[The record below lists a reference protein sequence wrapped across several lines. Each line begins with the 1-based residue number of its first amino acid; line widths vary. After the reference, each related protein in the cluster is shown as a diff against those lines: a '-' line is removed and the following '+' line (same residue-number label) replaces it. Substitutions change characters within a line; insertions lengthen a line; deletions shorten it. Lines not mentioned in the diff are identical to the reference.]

1 VGYRRDDVRSCLNA
15 AHGYMGILR
24 GLPPSLLSARRA
36 DPAQGGPPQ
45 ACPKQPD
52 GRRNAKEPNSMRIVR
67 CLSLGAT
74 LGSSG
79 LLGSVVPALA
89 QMPQPWQLNLQHAA
103 TPVMERLYDFHTFLL
118 WIISAIA
125 LFVFGLLLFVIV
137 RFRENISPVPSR
149 ATHHTLV
156 EVRWTVVPV
165 LILVVIAIPSFRI
178 LYYSDWIEEADM
190 TIKAIG
196 HQWYWSYEYPDNGN
210 FTFDAVLTPE
220 NELKPGQIRLLET
233 DKRLVLPVD
242 TTIRVL
248 VTADDVIHSWS
259 VPSFGVKRDAIPG
272 RINETWI
279 RIEREGTYYG
289 QCAQLCGQGHAFMP
303 ITVEVVSK
311 DAFKTWVQEAQ
322 AKFAQAPGETVPAI
336 AATMPPALGSVTVV
350 AEGLNTARQLLPPP
364 CGDYLNR
371 GVSDWSQQEPGHC
384 ALLHSG

>member
-1 VGYRRDDVRSCLNA
+1 
-15 AHGYMGILR
+15 
-24 GLPPSLLSARRA
+24 
-36 DPAQGGPPQ
+36 
-45 ACPKQPD
+45 
-52 GRRNAKEPNSMRIVR
+52 MRIVR

-156 EVRWTVVPV
+156 EVLWTVVPV

-248 VTADDVIHSWS
+248 VTADDVIHL
-259 VPSFGVKRDAIPG
+259 VGAVLRREARRHPRPHQRDLDPHRARRHLLWPVRTAVRPG
-272 RINETWI
+272 SRFYADHG
-279 RIEREGTYYG
+279 RGRV
-289 QCAQLCGQGHAFMP
+289 QGRFQDVGSGSAS
-303 ITVEVVSK
+303 EVR
-311 DAFKTWVQEAQ
+311 
-322 AKFAQAPGETVPAI
+322 PG
-336 AATMPPALGSVTVV
+336 S
-350 AEGLNTARQLLPPP
+350 R
-364 CGDYLNR
+364 
-371 GVSDWSQQEPGHC
+371 
-384 ALLHSG
+384 